1 MLSGNSLKRSYDTS
15 TLTYLDTRPV
25 ADRVSF
31 RCIDANNDLNE
42 THYMNDTDCVNGLR
56 AQLNF
61 QSCWDGVN
69 LYLENSHHVAYLSE
83 IDNGVCPPDHPI
95 QLPHLFFEVLYWTND
110 IDQSAGGEFVFANGD
125 TTGYGFH
132 GDFLNGWDMDVQT
145 SAVENCL
152 YTDDGGLISAC
163 PVLYASDHVNFS
175 RDCLPQPEYW
185 NEPVLGML
193 TQLPGCNPITSGP
206 EDVTQV
212 ICPINSSHPIY
223 TSTVPASSYATTTF
237 SGSYVS
243 STTYTDTQLTTIP
256 SAFTTSPGAVYT
268 TVPAATT
275 TFNGGVFVQIS
286 SANSSIVST
295 PTIYTINN
303 STFATAFPAT
313 NFTAGPLATT
323 FVTLT
328 APITIQV
335 TSVIESAVAAAAVT
349 PYRRLRRAFTA

>member
-1 MLSGNSLKRSYDTS
+1 MLSGNSLKRSYDAS

-31 RCIDANNDLNE
+31 RCIDANNDINE

-69 LYLENSHHVAYLSE
+69 LYLPNSQHVAYLSE

-163 PVLYASDHVNFS
+163 PVLYASDDVNFS

-193 TQLPGCNPITSGP
+193 SQLPGCNPITSGP
-206 EDVTQV
+206 EDAIQV
-212 ICPINSSHPIY
+212 ICPINSSQPIY
-223 TSTVPASSYATTTF
+223 TPTTPTSSYATTTF

-243 STTYTDTQLTTIP
+243 ATTYTDTQLTTIP
-256 SAFTTSPGAVYT
+256 SAFTTSSGAVYT

-275 TFNGGVFVQIS
+275 TLNGGVFVQIS

-295 PTIYTINN
+295 PTIYSIRN
-303 STFATAFPAT
+303 STFATPFPAT

-323 FVTLT
+323 FITMT

-335 TSVIESAVAAAAVT
+335 TSVIDTTVPAAAVT
-349 PYRRLRRAFTA
+349 HYRRLRKAFTA